1 MHYKVKGTYDLLPND
16 SVKWQYVSRKLASIF
31 SRYNYH
37 EIRTPIMEYSS
48 NSPPR
53 WIFWYGSKRNI

>member
-37 EIRTPIMEYSS
+37 EIRTPIMEYSEVIHRQGEFS
-48 NSPPR
+48 DMVQ
-53 WIFWYGSKRNI
+53 RNI